1 MADRDL
7 VRYKDQ
13 ELESVANDLIAR
25 FLIFLPEKERK
36 SPRIFQALVEAHW
49 FYADFLAKNN

>member
-1 MADRDL
+1 MARPL
-7 VRYKDQ
+7 AKFKDQ
-13 ELESVANDLIAR
+13 ELENVAYDLMAR
-25 FLIFLPEKERK
+25 FLIFLPDKEKK